1 MSEAIIAAL
10 KMALDAGFDV
20 DVHPN
25 AACTAQVV
33 TISMPYVLLSVIKP
47 TLDDAAKF
55 IEEASIELGHPR
67 TVSME
72 DVREVYEEVKGKYR
86 ADLRGPYETPSA
98 GIDPEPPAAP
108 VTFKTIRERV
118 LSAVKGG
125 EDRTAASWALTQAAH
140 ELRQVP
146 TQSFWNAADDLDGI
160 VRDKNGDPVG
170 NNPYAEV
177 PA

>member
-1 MSEAIIAAL
+1 MSEAIIAAM
-10 KMALDAGFDV
+10 KMAQEACLEVEAVQLGDGVSVTVSAGG
-20 DVHPN
+20 
-25 AACTAQVV
+25 VV
-33 TISMPYVLLSVIKP
+33 GSVLKS

-55 IEEASIELGHPR
+55 IEAAAIELGQPR

-72 DVREVYEEVKGKYR
+72 DAR
-86 ADLRGPYETPSA
+86 AVCEGTDTPSA
-98 GIDPEPPAAP
+98 GIDPEPAAAP

-118 LSAVKGG
+118 LSVIKAG

-146 TQSFWNAADDLDGI
+146 TQSFWNAADELEGI
-160 VRDKNGDPVG
+160 VRDRRDPH
-170 NNPYAEV
+170 AEV

>member
-10 KMALDAGFDV
+10 KMARDAGFEV

-33 TISMPYVLLSVIKP
+33 TISMPYALLSVIKP

-55 IEEASIELGHPR
+55 IEAASIELGHPR

-72 DVREVYEEVKGKYR
+72 DVREVCGDG
-86 ADLRGPYETPSA
+86 AHSIDLRGPYETPSA

-118 LSAVKGG
+118 LSYYSVG
-125 EDRTAASWALTQAAH
+125 EIGLVDDVLLRAATY
-140 ELRQVP
+140 LRDVP
-146 TQSFWNAADDLDGI
+146 SQSFWNAADELAGI
-160 VRDKNGDPVG
+160 VRDKRDPH
-170 NNPYAEV
+170 AEV